1 MEDQV
6 RVAGGQALARVV
18 RLPAEVEYSNAWQV
32 RQELAAALASG
43 AAIVVVDLT
52 STTFC
57 DTAGVQEMVLAH
69 KAAEGIDLRVV
80 VPARLRLLF
89 TWTGID
95 QVLAVYP
102 SVSAALAP
110 AVQAPGG

>member
-1 MEDQV
+1 M
-6 RVAGGQALARVV
+6 V
-18 RLPAEVEYSNAWQV
+18 RLPAEVEYSNAWQI
-32 RQELAAALASG
+32 RQQLAAALASG
-43 AAIVVVDLT
+43 AATVAVDLT

-57 DTAGVQEMVLAH
+57 DTAGVQEMLLAH
-69 KAAEGIDLRVV
+69 WAAAAEGVDLRVV
-80 VPARLRLLF
+80 VPARLRLQF

-110 AVQAPGG
+110 AVRAPGE